1 MLGHHRAH
9 GHLGAAPAVLAF
21 SRQLAS
27 SSRQQQGARAGGE
40 TGSPARVPVHG
51 SVQDCAPGLGVTM
64 APWSGTLTSWDVVLL
79 APLLPALPAPP
90 DRAPSGDEAVSS
102 AGDVM
107 CAGRWLHGGAGRS
120 RVPIALSAGVQ
131 EGAIALQKT
140 PKLSEYLEASG

>member
-1 MLGHHRAH
+1 M
-9 GHLGAAPAVLAF
+9 
-21 SRQLAS
+21 
-27 SSRQQQGARAGGE
+27 
-40 TGSPARVPVHG
+40 HG

-64 APWSGTLTSWDVVLL
+64 APWSGTLTSWDVALL
-79 APLLPALPAPP
+79 APLPGPLAVMSPCKAPCEPPPLLPALPAPP
-90 DRAPSGDEAVSS
+90 DRAPSGDEAVTS

-140 PKLSEYLEASG
+140 PKLSEYLEAPG